1 MGWPWSF
8 LVLYLI
14 SGWKLFSRLF
24 DLTLT
29 PLLHTFSEVVIF
41 PATFYSLFAWISLT
55 LISLKDLIYY
65 LLRCITKPLTNY
77 KPASDHRPTD
87 RSSTN
92 RRTTNP
98 RTISDQTHWPPTTDL
113 QHTHWF
119 STNPPTTNLLANDPS
134 TTDQIKQ
141 TKCFKTVFILIFV
154 TITFCVCY

>member
-55 LISLKDLIYY
+55 LISLKDLIYLDVLQNHWPTTNLHPTTDPPTGLQPTDGPQTHEPY
-65 LLRCITKPLTNY
+65 QTRLT
-77 KPASDHRPTD
+77 DHR
-87 RSSTN
+87 
-92 RRTTNP
+92 
-98 RTISDQTHWPPTTDL
+98 PPTTDL